1 MPPLQ
6 PAGAAPLAGCG
17 MTDVSN
23 DIKGG
28 AQTIGVTARTP
39 AERHRAGLAAA
50 GWALTQP
57 DSPGALRDVLDAL
70 GIAPGG
76 AP

>member
-1 MPPLQ
+1 
-6 PAGAAPLAGCG
+6 
-17 MTDVSN
+17 MTEVNN

-28 AQTIGVTARTP
+28 AQTLGVTARTP
-39 AERHRAGLAAA
+39 AERHRARLAAA

-57 DSPGALRDVLDAL
+57 DPPDALREVLGAL
-70 GIAPGG
+70 GIVPGG